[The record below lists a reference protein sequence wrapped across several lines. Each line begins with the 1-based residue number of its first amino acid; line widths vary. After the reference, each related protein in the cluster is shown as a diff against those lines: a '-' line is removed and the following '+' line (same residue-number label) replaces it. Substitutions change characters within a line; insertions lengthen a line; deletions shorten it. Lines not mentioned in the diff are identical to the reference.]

1 MMTPEQFTAT
11 QKAQFEA
18 FFDLAAKS
26 MDHMEK
32 LIDLNMQAA
41 KTTLQENAE
50 HTLALLSV
58 KDLQELSAL
67 QSGWMQPMAEK
78 ALSYSRHAY
87 EIASGAQAEL
97 AKTAESQ
104 ISETHKKFME
114 LAETAAKNAPA
125 GSETAVAMM
134 KSAMNAA
141 SNAYDSVQK
150 VTKQAA
156 EAVEA
161 NMNAVTSTAMK
172 AAQSTARNSGNSAAK
187 RAAA

>member
-1 MMTPEQFTAT
+1 MMTPEQFAAA
-11 QKAQFEA
+11 QKTQFEA
-18 FFDLAAKS
+18 LFGLASKS
-26 MDHMEK
+26 MDNMEK
-32 LIDLNMQAA
+32 LVDLNMQAM
-41 KTTLQENAE
+41 KTSLQESAD
-50 HTLALLSV
+50 HTMALMSV
-58 KDLQELSAL
+58 KDLQELSSL

-78 ALSYSRHAY
+78 MLSYTRHAY
-87 EIASGAQAEL
+87 EIVSGAQAEL

-104 ISETHKKFME
+104 FADSHKKFMD
-114 LAETAAKNAPA
+114 LAENAAKNAPA

-134 KSAMNAA
+134 KSALNAA
-141 SNAYDSVQK
+141 NNTIDSVQK

-172 AAQSTARNSGNSAAK
+172 AAQSTRTAAK

>member
-1 MMTPEQFTAT
+1 MMTPEQFAAAQKT
-11 QKAQFEA
+11 QFDA
-18 FFDLAAKS
+18 FFGLASKS
-26 MDHMEK
+26 MDNMEK
-32 LIDLNMQAA
+32 LVDLNMQAM
-41 KTTLQENAE
+41 KTSLQESAD
-50 HTLALLSV
+50 HAKALLSV
-58 KDLQELSAL
+58 KDLQELSSL

-78 ALSYSRHAY
+78 VMSYARHAY
-87 EIASGAQAEL
+87 EITSGAQAEL

-104 ISETHKKFME
+104 FAESHKKFMD

-141 SNAYDSVQK
+141 NNAYDSVQK

-161 NMNAVTSTAMK
+161 NISAVTSTAMK
-172 AAQSTARNSGNSAAK
+172 AAQAPRSAAK
-187 RAAA
+187 RTAA

>member
-1 MMTPEQFTAT
+1 MMMTPEQFAAA
-11 QKAQFEA
+11 QKAQFET
-18 FFDLAAKS
+18 FFGLAAKS
-26 MDHMEK
+26 MDNMEK
-32 LIDLNMQAA
+32 LVDLNMQAV
-41 KTTLQENAE
+41 KTSLQEGAD

-78 ALSYSRHAY
+78 VLSYSRHAY
-87 EIASGAQAEL
+87 EITSGAQAEL
-97 AKTAESQ
+97 AKAAESQ
-104 ISETHKKFME
+104 IAETHKKFMD
-114 LAETAAKNAPA
+114 LAESAAKNAPA
-125 GSETAVAMM
+125 GSETAVAMI
-134 KSAMNAA
+134 KSAMSAA
-141 SNAYDSVQK
+141 NNAYDSVQK

-172 AAQSTARNSGNSAAK
+172 AAQTTTRATK

>member
-1 MMTPEQFTAT
+1 MMTPEQLVAS
-11 QKAQFEA
+11 QKAQFES
-18 FFDLAAKS
+18 FFSLANKS
-26 MDHMEK
+26 MDNVEK
-32 LIDLNMQAA
+32 FVDLNMQAM
-41 KTTLQENAE
+41 KTSLQESAE
-50 HTLALLSV
+50 HTMALLSV
-58 KDLQELSAL
+58 KDMQELSAI

-78 ALSYSRHAY
+78 VLSYSRHAY

-97 AKTAESQ
+97 AKSAEAQIAES
-104 ISETHKKFME
+104 HKKFMD

-141 SNAYDSVQK
+141 NNAYDSVQK

-161 NMNAVTSTAMK
+161 NINAVTSTAMK
-172 AAQSTARNSGNSAAK
+172 AAQNTATQTRAAAK
-187 RAAA
+187 RATA